1 LKPET
6 RTVNDLFERDVR
18 YVVPLYQRPYVWDE
32 DDQWEPLWGDIL
44 VLLEHQLTNG
54 GQAASYS
61 HFLGAIVVEQETQAP
76 GRIPLYTII
85 DGQQRLT
92 TLQLLLAAAQSV
104 ATDLDASSEAGLL
117 ADLVANDPRKADGDE
132 RLKVWPTNANRAA
145 FRSALMRD
153 PSVPAADDPANLIQE
168 AHEYFKGKIA
178 DWVADADDH
187 DHGRRLTTLR
197 VTLSDLVKVVSIT
210 LEPGDNAQ
218 IIFETLNARGTP
230 LLALDLVKN
239 AAFHQAA
246 RQGHDID
253 RLYDEVWRPE
263 LDQDRWRQD
272 RRQGRLFRAQG
283 ELFLMHWLGMKLRR
297 VIPAT
302 ELFTTFR
309 KDVLDFVPQRDMADL
324 IRELNRDAAIYRSFD
339 EQPSG
344 SPDALFFERLEAL
357 DITTV
362 MPLVLLLF
370 TDPSIS
376 PTRRRSALGALESWL
391 IRRTLLRLT
400 TKNYNREVAQLLTK
414 VAGDPERAD
423 EIVRD
428 HLATS
433 TDDTSRWPDDEEL
446 TTALETRDMYY
457 SVAQARLAM
466 VLRAV
471 ELSLY
476 DARVDIPTVPT
487 SLSIEHVM
495 PQAWE
500 EHWPLPPIA
509 DPEERG
515 LRASERNAR
524 LHRIGNLTLTTLP
537 MNAHLSNSDWRVKQ
551 KAILLHSKLLLNAEL
566 IERYPDLFDEAA
578 IDERTAVLARRIC
591 EIWPRPRPVA

>member
-1 LKPET
+1 M
-6 RTVNDLFERDVR
+6 
-18 YVVPLYQRPYVWDE
+18 
-32 DDQWEPLWGDIL
+32 
-44 VLLEHQLTNG
+44 LE
-54 GQAASYS
+54 
-61 HFLGAIVVEQETQAP
+61 
-76 GRIPLYTII
+76 
-85 DGQQRLT
+85 
-92 TLQLLLAAAQSV
+92 
-104 ATDLDASSEAGLL
+104 
-117 ADLVANDPRKADGDE
+117 
-132 RLKVWPTNANRAA
+132 
-145 FRSALMRD
+145 
-153 PSVPAADDPANLIQE
+153 
-168 AHEYFKGKIA
+168 
-178 DWVADADDH
+178 
-187 DHGRRLTTLR
+187 
-197 VTLSDLVKVVSIT
+197 
-210 LEPGDNAQ
+210 
-218 IIFETLNARGTP
+218 
-230 LLALDLVKN
+230 
-239 AAFHQAA
+239 
-246 RQGHDID
+246 
-253 RLYDEVWRPE
+253 
-263 LDQDRWRQD
+263 
-272 RRQGRLFRAQG
+272 
-283 ELFLMHWLGMKLRR
+283 
-297 VIPAT
+297 
-302 ELFTTFR
+302 
-309 KDVLDFVPQRDMADL
+309 FVPQRDMADL

-344 SPDALFFERLEAL
+344 SPEALFFKRLEAL

-487 SLSIEHVM
+487 SLSIEHVI

-551 KAILLHSKLLLNAEL
+551 KAIFLHSKLLLNAEL

-591 EIWPRPRPVA
+591 EIWPRPRPAA